1 MAHDAWSDDSMARD
15 TGLGNSSQYAPYWL
29 QNDTGVAI
37 TYWLIGSRHY
47 RDEEDE
53 VDGGFSGWGS
63 GSGTV
68 VEPGKSVAL
77 YQQGSVEEIS
87 SRKRNSGLL
96 RNAEP
101 AKMFEVLLQH
111 RMICVQIE
119 GTSRPSPP
127 LSIDLVGSRS
137 FEASFSENETG
148 DCYNPSGNN
157 IPGNISRQNSFQKLE
172 ADNRDKGDVFRTPV
186 VFEVTIQ
193 RYSKLVRLCSTVS
206 HFLSFGVF
214 SEALGDLCPPVSKH
228 VMWVLVLLD
237 PYV

>member
-15 TGLGNSSQYAPYWL
+15 TRLGNSSQYAPYWL

-37 TYWLIGSRHY
+37 TYWLIGSGHN
-47 RDEEDE
+47 RDDMDY
-53 VDGGFSGWGS
+53 VDGDFGGWGS

-96 RNAEP
+96 RSSEP

-137 FEASFSENETG
+137 FEASFSENESG
-148 DCYNPSGNN
+148 DGYNSSVNST
-157 IPGNISRQNSFQKLE
+157 PGNLSWQSSFQKLE
-172 ADNRDKGDVFRTPV
+172 MDNRDKGDVFRTPV

-206 HFLSFGVF
+206 LYTS
-214 SEALGDLCPPVSKH
+214 
-228 VMWVLVLLD
+228 
-237 PYV
+237 

>member
-1 MAHDAWSDDSMARD
+1 MAHDAWSDDSTARD
-15 TGLGNSSQYAPYWL
+15 TRLGNSSQYAPYWL

-37 TYWLIGSRHY
+37 TYWLIGSRHN
-47 RDEEDE
+47 RDDIDD
-53 VDGGFSGWGS
+53 VDGGFGGWGS
-63 GSGTV
+63 GSGTI

-77 YQQGSVEEIS
+77 YQQGSAEEIS

-96 RNAEP
+96 RSAEP

-137 FEASFSENETG
+137 FEASFSENESG
-148 DCYNPSGNN
+148 DGYNSSVNTTSGNL
-157 IPGNISRQNSFQKLE
+157 SRQNSSQKLE
-172 ADNRDKGDVFRTPV
+172 MDNRDKGDVFRTPV
-186 VFEVTIQ
+186 VFEVTVQ

-206 HFLSFGVF
+206 YIH
-214 SEALGDLCPPVSKH
+214 P
-228 VMWVLVLLD
+228 
-237 PYV
+237 

>member
-1 MAHDAWSDDSMARD
+1 MAHDAWSDDSMAGD
-15 TGLGNSSQYAPYWL
+15 TRLGNSSQYAPYWL

-37 TYWLIGSRHY
+37 TYWLIGSRHN
-47 RDEEDE
+47 RDEVDD
-53 VDGGFSGWGS
+53 VDGGFGGWGN

-96 RNAEP
+96 KSAEP
-101 AKMFEVLLQH
+101 AKMFGVLLQH

-137 FEASFSENETG
+137 FEASFSENESVDG
-148 DCYNPSGNN
+148 YNSSVVNN
-157 IPGNISRQNSFQKLE
+157 LGNILRQNSLQKP
-172 ADNRDKGDVFRTPV
+172 ADCRDKGDVFRTPV

-206 HFLSFGVF
+206 HYLS
-214 SEALGDLCPPVSKH
+214 
-228 VMWVLVLLD
+228 
-237 PYV
+237 